1 MNEMIPVIQDR
12 DGRPK
17 VAGIDLHRAL
27 QCNTPYRK
35 WFPRMCEYGFTEGI
49 DYTTADKIVRRAAD
63 GVAMPQVQHV
73 HLLSLGMAKEI
84 CLLQRTEIGKK
95 CRQYVLGIEKAWHDF
110 LAVHARAA
118 ELERARHR
126 QIDEQNKLLLCELSR
141 QENKIRVLQPKADY
155 FDTVLSCQDA
165 IPITVIAKDFGWSA
179 VRMNKFLHARKIQF
193 KRNGTWTL
201 YAQYAQKGYT
211 RTETVLYHDSY
222 GNEHVSISMK
232 WTQKGRAFI
241 YQKMAQAGYAPKIP
255 FFASDEKESVRT
267 EGGTAHNV

>member
-1 MNEMIPVIQDR
+1 MMNEMIPVIPDR

-17 VAGIDLHRAL
+17 VVGIDLHQAL

-49 DYTTADKIVRRAAD
+49 DYTTADGA
-63 GVAMPQVQHV
+63 AMPQVQHV

-95 CRQYVLGIEKAWHDF
+95 CRQYVLGIEEAWHDF

-118 ELERARHR
+118 ELERIRHK

-141 QENKIRVLQPKADY
+141 QENKIGVMQPKAEY
-155 FDTVLSCQDA
+155 FDAVLSCQDA
-165 IPITVIAKDFGWSA
+165 IPITLIAKDFGWSA
-179 VRMNKFLHARKIQF
+179 MRMNKFLHARNIQY

-201 YAQYAQKGYT
+201 YARYAQRGYT
-211 RTETVLYHDSY
+211 RTETALYHDAC
-222 GNEHVSISMK
+222 GNEHVSLCMK

-241 YQKMAQAGYAPKIP
+241 YQKLAQAGYVPIIP
-255 FFASDEKESVRT
+255 FLIPEEQ
-267 EGGTAHNV
+267 EGG